1 MGFGINQASDLLNLI
16 VFGPS
21 SGIVRDFLDSVA
33 EKIFPLKKNPK
44 YIPPLNK
51 KEIKLIDKNCPC
63 DRFTVFIDIKTTWSR
78 NFETGIDYE
87 NLKTTEGTFT
97 FEIKNRQA
105 PIKGVVIKSSP
116 PEGIG
121 GVPLNSDDYIVTYY
135 YLESSHCQ
143 NINGVYSP
151 VDVIENYLT
160 IHKQFYIGD
169 ELNTKG
175 QKKFSYRVT
184 DILDIRTEK
193 TGSGGNCEKPFGRDY
208 KGQPRRDNFFDYPPP
223 ASPTPASPSAPPPA
237 PRKPDGDPGT
247 GGGNSGNKNPVS
259 RNNNFNFNYNN
270 FSNQFNN
277 TFNFHFNFNNNFDIS
292 RPASPRE
299 NLKNNEK
306 PRKKEEEENKKLPS
320 QKPSSES
327 KILKKLCQQFTAN
340 YNIIEAKEPEIEGTY
355 FQEDI
360 KPQIASGEGLEGIY
374 SLLKGLSLQIENSQK
389 SIIKCI
395 PELQS
400 PTDLVPGLC
409 PLDLDNPENKE
420 QKLIREDGQESDIQE
435 IILEN
440 VGLFSPER
448 NLKYLPSFLVSKYQE
463 WSILAQRENLKYCD
477 KNDIDAIA
485 ILPSDYEIRGKQQ
498 TQLFIR
504 WTELENYPV
513 LKMGD
518 STWQSIVPNPIDN
531 LDWEN
536 HFEDLR
542 WYRGEQ
548 YAILKYEGIRG
559 NTKGF
564 FLNKAA
570 ADAYFD
576 EILTLTKLSERNG
589 SSRYYSDRTDMKLK
603 PREVLIR
610 PYRAYLARI
619 NEEGG
624 AEILACLSPK
634 DSNNSAGNGS
644 SGGDS
649 SSPI

>member
-1 MGFGINQASDLLNLI
+1 MGFGINQASDLLNFI
-16 VFGPS
+16 IFGPS

-135 YLESSHCQ
+135 YLESSYCQ
-143 NINGVYSP
+143 NINGVYEP

-184 DILDIRTEK
+184 DILDIRTKK

-208 KGQPRRDNFFDYPPP
+208 KGQPRRDNFFDSSPP
-223 ASPTPASPSAPPPA
+223 ASPPSASPSAPPPA

-259 RNNNFNFNYNN
+259 KNNNFNFNYNN

-306 PRKKEEEENKKLPS
+306 PRKEEEEENKKLPS

-327 KILKKLCQQFTAN
+327 KIL
-340 YNIIEAKEPEIEGTY
+340 
-355 FQEDI
+355 I
-360 KPQIASGEGLEGIY
+360 KR
-374 SLLKGLSLQIENSQK
+374 K
-389 SIIKCI
+389 
-395 PELQS
+395 
-400 PTDLVPGLC
+400 
-409 PLDLDNPENKE
+409 
-420 QKLIREDGQESDIQE
+420 
-435 IILEN
+435 
-440 VGLFSPER
+440 
-448 NLKYLPSFLVSKYQE
+448 
-463 WSILAQRENLKYCD
+463 
-477 KNDIDAIA
+477 
-485 ILPSDYEIRGKQQ
+485 
-498 TQLFIR
+498 
-504 WTELENYPV
+504 
-513 LKMGD
+513 
-518 STWQSIVPNPIDN
+518 
-531 LDWEN
+531 
-536 HFEDLR
+536 
-542 WYRGEQ
+542 
-548 YAILKYEGIRG
+548 
-559 NTKGF
+559 
-564 FLNKAA
+564 
-570 ADAYFD
+570 
-576 EILTLTKLSERNG
+576 
-589 SSRYYSDRTDMKLK
+589 
-603 PREVLIR
+603 
-610 PYRAYLARI
+610 
-619 NEEGG
+619 
-624 AEILACLSPK
+624 
-634 DSNNSAGNGS
+634 
-644 SGGDS
+644 
-649 SSPI
+649 